1 MSLLPRQLAALLS
14 AGTLLIALAS
24 FAAAP
29 TSQAAPAACAGAWVV
44 VQPEADAATATVT
57 CATESGDGVVA
68 LRSAGF
74 TAVGSDFITQING
87 LPKNPD
93 FTKNGGFYWAFCTA
107 DVDATTGAIGKWT
120 YSQVAADKSRPAA
133 GSATGWLLTAT
144 MDGCPTVTRVAE
156 AEQPASPAA
165 TSQPAQAT
173 EGTPWSLLAVGGIA
187 LVAALALAGW
197 WWLKG
202 RSR

>member
-1 MSLLPRQLAALLS
+1 MSLLPRRLAALLT
-14 AGTLLIALAS
+14 AGTLLTALVS
-24 FAAAP
+24 LGSAP
-29 TSQAAPAACAGAWVV
+29 LSQAAPAACTGAWVV
-44 VQPEADAATATVT
+44 VQPEADAASATVT
-57 CATESGDGVVA
+57 CATESSDGVAA

-93 FTKNGGFYWAFCTA
+93 FTKNGGVYWAFCTA
-107 DVDATTGAIGKWT
+107 DVDAATGSIGKWT
-120 YSQVAADKSRPAA
+120 YSQVAADKSKPTA
-133 GSATGWLLTAT
+133 GSATGWLLTAS

-156 AEQPASPAA
+156 AEPPTTPAA
-165 TSQPAQAT
+165 TTQPAPVGG
-173 EGTPWSLLAVGGIA
+173 GTPWGVLAVGGTV
-187 LVAALALAGW
+187 LVAALALGGW

>member
-107 DVDATTGAIGKWT
+107 EVDAATGGIGTWT
-120 YSQVAADKSRPAA
+120 YSQVAADKSKPAA
-133 GSATGWLLTAT
+133 GSATGWLLTSS
-144 MDGCPTVTRVAE
+144 MDGCPTVTSVA
-156 AEQPASPAA
+156 AASASATPTATAPSTPAPQGAP
-165 TSQPAQAT
+165 TT
-173 EGTPWSLLAVGGIA
+173 LLAVGGIV
-187 LVAALALAGW
+187 LVAALALGGW
-197 WWLKG
+197 WLLKG

>member
-1 MSLLPRQLAALLS
+1 MSLLPRQLAALLT
-14 AGTLLIALAS
+14 AGTLLIALAG

-29 TSQAAPAACAGAWVV
+29 LSHAAPTACSGAWVV

-57 CATESGDGVVA
+57 CATESSDGVVA

-93 FTKNGGFYWAFCTA
+93 FTKNGGVYWAFCTA
-107 DVDATTGAIGKWT
+107 DVDASTGSIGKWT
-120 YSQVAADKSRPAA
+120 YSQVAADKTKPAA

-144 MDGCPTVTRVAE
+144 MDGCPTVATVPE
-156 AEQPASPAA
+156 AAQSASPTATTQPAPVSG
-165 TSQPAQAT
+165 
-173 EGTPWSLLAVGGIA
+173 GTPWSVLVVAGIV
-187 LVAALALAGW
+187 LVAALGLGGW

>member
-14 AGTLLIALAS
+14 AGTLLTALVS

-29 TSQAAPAACAGAWVV
+29 PSQAAPAACTGAWVV
-44 VQPEADAATATVT
+44 VQPEADATTATIA
-57 CATESGDGVVA
+57 CATTSSDGVAA

-107 DVDATTGAIGKWT
+107 DVDASTGAIGKWT
-120 YSQVAADKSRPAA
+120 YSQVAADQSKPAA
-133 GSATGWLLTAT
+133 GSATGWLLTAS

-156 AEQPASPAA
+156 AEQPATPAA
-165 TSQPAQAT
+165 TNQPAPAT
-173 EGTPWSLLAVGGIA
+173 GGTPWGLLAVGGIA
-187 LVAALALAGW
+187 LIAALALGG